1 MAGWQVAGGQVDGR
15 EVDGGVIGHEGG
27 PALGAAPL
35 TDGAKSG
42 RQPFKLDAGGY
53 RLALLVL
60 LTLLAVVGLHAS
72 IPRPAWGSHTKL
84 HDAEVTGALEAI
96 AIVLFLVL
104 VVRNRR
110 GLESQPLVAR
120 LRTALMYV
128 LGAGILALAITLV
141 DLLVN
146 IHPPSGTGRAVRS
159 APVAPPL
166 RLRLPK
172 ASALGSSNLR
182 LNDVLYFLVAALLLA
197 TILAI
202 SVKALR
208 NRRLEVL
215 PELEPPAEDYGDTLH
230 EAIMGGQRALAELD
244 DARAAII
251 ACYVAMEQSLAR
263 AGTARSVAET
273 PDELLAKA
281 AGQLLVS
288 TGAASNLT
296 SLFYEARFSSHPLDS
311 SQKEAAERALSELA
325 SELDHR
331 RVVGSGAEL

>member
-1 MAGWQVAGGQVDGR
+1 MAGGQVAGR

-27 PALGAAPL
+27 PALSAAPL

-84 HDAEVTGALEAI
+84 HDAEVTGALEGI

-104 VVRNRR
+104 CSAQPAWPREPTLGRPAAYRPHVRPGCGHPGPGYRP
-110 GLESQPLVAR
+110 G
-120 LRTALMYV
+120 
-128 LGAGILALAITLV
+128 

-159 APVAPPL
+159 TPVAATAALAAPQSVRSGQREPPHQ
-166 RLRLPK
+166 RR
-172 ASALGSSNLR
+172 ALL
-182 LNDVLYFLVAALLLA
+182 LVAAA
-197 TILAI
+197 AAGRIVAI

-215 PELEPPAEDYGDTLH
+215 PSSSPLPRITATHCTKQSWAVSGLWPSLTTHERRSSPATWPWNRAPG
-230 EAIMGGQRALAELD
+230 AGGHRTVGGRD
-244 DARAAII
+244 CGR
-251 ACYVAMEQSLAR
+251 
-263 AGTARSVAET
+263 
-273 PDELLAKA
+273 A
-281 AGQLLVS
+281 AGQS
-288 TGAASNLT
+288 GRTAPGQRGAASNLT
-296 SLFYEARFSSHPLDS
+296 SLFYEARFSSPPG
-311 SQKEAAERALSELA
+311 QQPEEAAERALAELA
-325 SELDHR
+325 TSSTIDVPWAR
-331 RVVGSGAEL
+331 AEL